1 MFKKTFTAA
10 ACAACLFLAGCS
22 TTKTELV
29 HANGQRLTCGGQV
42 SGSIAFGLPGYYAQ
56 QKKAEAC
63 VAEAEKEGFKKT
75 VIKSDAE

>member
-1 MFKKTFTAA
+1 MFKKTLSITAVIT
-10 ACAACLFLAGCS
+10 CLALAGCS

-56 QKKAEAC
+56 QKSAEAC
-63 VAEAEKEGFKKT
+63 VAEAEKEGFRKT
-75 VIKSDAE
+75 VIAEE